1 LKRDTLGGEQPPP
14 FSMVDNAAIQAARTR
29 IEGLIKR
36 TPLLYSDSFSH
47 LFGGPIYL
55 KAENLQR
62 TGSFKIR
69 GASNKLAQL
78 TAEQSARGV
87 ITASAGNHAQGVALA
102 ASLRG
107 VACTVV
113 MPETA
118 SLAKYEATVG
128 YGATVEL
135 CGANFEGALARA
147 QQLARER
154 GLIFIPAFD
163 DEDVVAGQGTVGLE
177 ILDDLPDAGLVIV
190 PVGGG
195 GLSAG
200 ISTAVKA
207 LHPGMRVVG
216 VQSAAA
222 PSTFDSF
229 HADHVVPRPPKPTI
243 ADGIAV
249 GKAGEIPVDL
259 LRKHLDDMVV
269 VDDESIAHAIVL
281 LMERSKMLVE
291 PAGAVGLAALLAGAV
306 NTEGAKTAIVLS
318 GGNLDIALLAR
329 IVEHGLSFA
338 GRYLMLQATLED
350 RPGEL
355 ARLAGVHRR
364 AEGQRGRR
372 GAPPHG
378 PASRR
383 RAGGGP
389 VDAGG
394 AQPGTRGGG
403 HAAATR

>member
-1 LKRDTLGGEQPPP
+1 
-14 FSMVDNAAIQAARTR
+14 MVDLAAIQAARTR
-29 IEGLIKR
+29 IDGLIKR

-47 LFGGPIYL
+47 LFGAPIYL

-69 GASNKLAQL
+69 GASNKIAQL
-78 TAEQSARGV
+78 TPEQAARGV
-87 ITASAGNHAQGVALA
+87 ITSSAGNHAQGVALA

-135 CGANFEGALARA
+135 SGANFEGALARA

-154 GLIFIPAFD
+154 GLVFIPAFD

-177 ILDDLPDAGLVIV
+177 ILEDLPDAGLVIV

-195 GLSAG
+195 GLCAG
-200 ISTAVKA
+200 IATAVKA
-207 LHPGMRVVG
+207 LRPGVRIVG
-216 VQSAAA
+216 VQSASA
-222 PSTFDSF
+222 PSAFDSF
-229 HADHVVPRPPKPTI
+229 HSDHVVPRPPTPTI

-259 LRKHLDDMVV
+259 LRKYLDDLVV

-291 PAGAVGLAALLAGAV
+291 PAGAVGVAALLAGV
-306 NTEGAKTAIVLS
+306 IKTEGAKTAIVLS

-338 GRYLMLQATLED
+338 SRYLMIRATLED

-355 ARLAGVHRR
+355 ARLLGYIAELKANVVDVEHHRTGLPLGVEQ
-364 AEGQRGRR
+364 AEVQLTLEVHNREHAEEVMQRLHDERYLR
-372 GAPPHG
+372 
-378 PASRR
+378 
-383 RAGGGP
+383 
-389 VDAGG
+389 
-394 AQPGTRGGG
+394 
-403 HAAATR
+403 